1 VCVKH
6 ELRSFCLRLPSF
18 KKLDMAKG
26 ISGGDSPYGSDAVGG
41 VDYFFVRVKYEICG
55 VDNLSPL
62 FPKGAHL
69 LCVSGHLQSVA
80 NWKR

>member
-1 VCVKH
+1 MCVKH
-6 ELRSFCLRLPSF
+6 ELRSFCLLPSF